1 MLNMQHFALVQLENT
16 VAAKFGR
23 MAHGVS
29 SHVCSKDNIH
39 TAAFQVWHNRGLLL
53 LPNINDGRLEVSE
66 LRVEEKTT

>member
-39 TAAFQVWHNRGLLL
+39 TAAFQV
-53 LPNINDGRLEVSE
+53 
-66 LRVEEKTT
+66 